1 MEVIYLRTDK
11 TTLTICI
18 ALPLVIG
25 ALSALLTQ
33 ENMQS
38 FEVLN
43 KPPLSPPGW
52 IFPIVWTILY
62 ILMGISSYLVV
73 ISSQPNDKALSVYF
87 LQLAFNFFWS
97 ILFFNLNWYLV
108 SFIWLVV
115 LWFLI
120 LITIVMFYNISK
132 PAAYLLIPYFLWVT
146 FAGYLNLAIYII
158 QK

>member
-1 MEVIYLRTDK
+1 MEVNYLKTDK
-11 TTLTICI
+11 TTLTVCI
-18 ALPLVIG
+18 ALPLIIG
-25 ALSALLTQ
+25 ALSALLTRGS
-33 ENMQS
+33 MQT
-38 FEVLN
+38 FEMIN

-62 ILMGISSYLVV
+62 VLMGISSYLVV
-73 ISSQPNDKALSVYF
+73 ISDQPNDKALSVYF

-97 ILFFNLNWYLV
+97 ILFFNLHWYLI

-120 LITIVMFYNISK
+120 LITIVMFYKISK

-146 FAGYLNLAIYII
+146 FAGYLNLAIYTI

>member
-1 MEVIYLRTDK
+1 MEVNYLKTDK

-25 ALSALLTQ
+25 ALSALLTRK
-33 ENMQS
+33 
-38 FEVLN
+38 VCR
-43 KPPLSPPGW
+43 PLSKQTAFISTGMD
-52 IFPIVWTILY
+52 FPNCWTILY
-62 ILMGISSYLVV
+62 VLMGISSYLVV
-73 ISSQPNDKALSVYF
+73 ISDQPNDKALSVYF

-97 ILFFNLNWYLV
+97 ILFFNLHWYLI

-120 LITIVMFYNISK
+120 LITIVMFYKISK

-146 FAGYLNLAIYII
+146 FAGYLNLAIYTI

>member
-1 MEVIYLRTDK
+1 MEVNYLKTDK

-18 ALPLVIG
+18 ALPLIIC
-25 ALSALLTQ
+25 ALSALLTRGS
-33 ENMQS
+33 MQT
-38 FEVLN
+38 FEMIN

-62 ILMGISSYLVV
+62 VLMGISFYLVV
-73 ISSQPNDKALSVYF
+73 ISDQPNDKTLSVYF
-87 LQLAFNFFWS
+87 LQLAFNFFWP
-97 ILFFNLNWYLV
+97 ILFFNLHWYLI

-120 LITIVMFYNISK
+120 LITIVMFYKISK